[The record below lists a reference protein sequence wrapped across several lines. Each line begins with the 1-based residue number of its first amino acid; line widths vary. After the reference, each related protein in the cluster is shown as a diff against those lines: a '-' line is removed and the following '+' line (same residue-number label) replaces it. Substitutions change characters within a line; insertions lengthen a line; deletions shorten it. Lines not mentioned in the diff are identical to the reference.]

1 MHLLAIDSFFIIQK
15 AILVLLIIVIAFGVA
30 AYATWAERKVAA
42 IMQDRI
48 GPLNA
53 GPFGLLQPL
62 ADGGKLF
69 FKEESTPNTATK
81 WIFILAP
88 SMFMVVALISAVITP
103 WGPSFTIE
111 KDGVTRVI
119 DLFVADVN
127 VGVLLIFAIVSVGLY
142 GIMLGG
148 WASNNKFSLL
158 AAIRAASQA
167 ISYELALGLSLIALV
182 AMTGTLSLREIV
194 EGQAGFWENGY
205 FTWNVFKQPLGFLIF
220 FVCVMAEMNRAP
232 FDMPES
238 ESELNTGFL
247 LEYSSMKQ
255 GMFMFAEYINLFFT
269 SVLLSTLYFGGYNYP
284 FMSEVAAAV
293 PSWLFAI
300 IGFLVLMMKAVG
312 FILFIMALR
321 WTLPRFRF
329 DQVLKLGWTGLIPL
343 AIINLLI
350 TGFLIVFGDTI
361 QQWFN

>member
-1 MHLLAIDSFFIIQK
+1 MHFLAIDSFLIIEK
-15 AILVLLIIVIAFGVA
+15 VILVLVIIMIAFGIA

-48 GPLNA
+48 GPLRA

-69 FKEESTPNTATK
+69 FKEEISPNTATK

-88 SMFMVVALISAVITP
+88 SMFMIVALMASVITP
-103 WGPSFTIE
+103 WAPSFTLEIAGE
-111 KDGVTRVI
+111 TRVI
-119 DLFVADVN
+119 DLQVADVN

-158 AAIRAASQA
+158 SAIRAASQA

-182 AMTGTLSLREIV
+182 MMTETLSLKAIV
-194 EGQAGFWENGY
+194 EMQKGFWDGNY
-205 FTWNVFKQPLGFLIF
+205 FTWNVFKQPIGFLVF
-220 FVCVMAEMNRAP
+220 FVCCLAELNRAP

-238 ESELNTGFL
+238 ESELNTGYL

-269 SVLLSTLYFGGYNYP
+269 SVLLSTLYFGGYNFP
-284 FMSEVAAAV
+284 FMDQVMAAV
-293 PSWLFAI
+293 PGWLFSTICFVVLVTKA
-300 IGFLVLMMKAVG
+300 IGFV
-312 FILFIMALR
+312 LFIMALR

-329 DQVLKLGWTGLIPL
+329 DQVLKLGWTGLIPIAL
-343 AIINLLI
+343 INLII
-350 TGFLIVFGDTI
+350 TGAVIVFFT
-361 QQWFN
+361 

>member
-1 MHLLAIDSFFIIQK
+1 MHLLNIDTFFIIEK
-15 AILVLLIIVIAFGVA
+15 VVLVLVLVLVAFGVA

-48 GPLNA
+48 GPLRA

-69 FKEESTPNTATK
+69 FKEEINPDRSTK
-81 WIFILAP
+81 WIFMLAP
-88 SMFMVVALISAVITP
+88 AAFMVVALMACVITP
-103 WGPSFTIE
+103 WGPSFTMNI
-111 KDGVTRVI
+111 GGTIRTI
-119 DLFVADVN
+119 DLHVADVN
-127 VGVLLIFAIVSVGLY
+127 VGVLLVFAIVSVGLY

-182 AMTGTLSLREIV
+182 MMSGTLSLKEIV
-194 EGQAGFWENGY
+194 EAQKGFWDGSY
-205 FTWNVFKQPLGFLIF
+205 FTWNVFKQPLGFVIF
-220 FVCVMAEMNRAP
+220 FVCALAELNRAP

-238 ESELNTGFL
+238 ESELNTGYL

-269 SVLLSTLYFGGYNYP
+269 SVLLSTLYFGGDNFP
-284 FMSEVAAAV
+284 FMDVVAAAV
-293 PSWLFAI
+293 PGWVFSLICFGA
-300 IGFLVLMMKAVG
+300 LMTKAVG

-343 AIINLLI
+343 ALVNLLI
-350 TGFLIVFGDTI
+350 TGAIIVFL
-361 QQWFN
+361 N